1 MEVKFQMS
9 KSMLK
14 LSDYYLKLIINSGHK
29 GSGNEDSSSR
39 GVKASGSFFLSII
52 SACELDDLTK
62 GVGDESSFAEA
73 ILAGG
78 DLDGGGIHVSGTE
91 SSSVLADE
99 WLKGA
104 VFTSDGGFLGGNSGD
119 EKGEFHFSLLN
130 YKV

>member
-1 MEVKFQMS
+1 
-9 KSMLK
+9 MLK
-14 LSDYYLKLIINSGHK
+14 LSDYYLKLIIYSGHK
-29 GSGNEDSSSR
+29 GSGSEDGGGR
-39 GVKASGSFFLSII
+39 GVKGGGSFFLGII
-52 SACELDDLTK
+52 SACEWDDLTK

-78 DLDGGGIHVSGTE
+78 DLDGGGVGVGGAE

-99 WLKGA
+99 WLEGA

-119 EKGEFHFSLLN
+119 EKAEFHFSLLI